1 MDALTASAVESHGSQ
16 AQFIA
21 AYDEYRE
28 RMYRY
33 HYYRLRHRET
43 AEDLTSQT
51 FVKALEGFQS
61 FDASKGSMAT
71 WLYRIARNTFIDHLR
86 RLHPNEQMDDEL
98 MDSLSSLEN
107 VAGDVATKLEAE
119 QATALLR
126 HLTPEQREVILLR
139 LWDDLSYAEI
149 AEMTGKTEG
158 ACKMAYRRGLDA
170 LRAHAGPLA
179 AFLLLIHSIR

>member
-1 MDALTASAVESHGSQ
+1 MDASTASVATSHDSR
-16 AQFIA
+16 ARFIA

-28 RMYRY
+28 RIYRY

-51 FVKALEGFQS
+51 FLKALERFES
-61 FDASKGSMAT
+61 YDPSKGSMSA

-86 RLHPNEQMDDEL
+86 RLRPTEQVDDLDEVIP
-98 MDSLSSLEN
+98 SLEN
-107 VAGDVATKLEAE
+107 VAGDVATKLQAE

-126 HLTPEQREVILLR
+126 HLTPEQREIILLR

-149 AEMTGKTEG
+149 VEMTGKTEG
-158 ACKMAYRRGLDA
+158 ACKMTYRRGLDT

-179 AFLLLIHSIR
+179 VFLLFIHAIR

>member
-1 MDALTASAVESHGSQ
+1 MDASTASVATSHDSR
-16 AQFIA
+16 ARFIA

-28 RMYRY
+28 RIYRY

-51 FVKALEGFQS
+51 FVKALERFDS
-61 FDASKGSMAT
+61 FDASKGSAAT

-86 RLHPNEQMDDEL
+86 RLHPTEQVDEL
-98 MDSLSSLEN
+98 MDSLSSKEN
-107 VAGDVATKLEAE
+107 VAGDVATKLQAE

-126 HLTPEQREVILLR
+126 HLTPEQREIILLR

-149 AEMTGKTEG
+149 VEMTGKTEG
-158 ACKMAYRRGLDA
+158 ACKMTYRRGLDT
-170 LRAHAGPLA
+170 LRVHAGPLA
-179 AFLLLIHSIR
+179 IFFLLFIP